1 MRRKH
6 AQKGNNLPKCLKVV
20 KGGTGFKFRK
30 GFFPEAFFQTTYLFN
45 YINWFLTIHVS
56 NIYLLVARVG
66 CLSSNYTEHFRS
78 LFGKPKGGGLVHQA
92 ERHAARLPSRHLKFS
107 R

>member
-1 MRRKH
+1 MRRKE
-6 AQKGNNLPKCLKVV
+6 AQKGNNLPKCLEVV

-56 NIYLLVARVG
+56 NMYLLVARVETACHQITQNTLEVCLESQKVEALSIRLKGMQLG
-66 CLSSNYTEHFRS
+66 CLV
-78 LFGKPKGGGLVHQA
+78 GI
-92 ERHAARLPSRHLKFS
+92 
-107 R
+107 